1 VFETRRWSRG
11 VLRALG
17 LALAAAVGLASAP
30 AALALDEEDIVY
42 PGPYLAEVTRV
53 YDGDTVTVL
62 AHIWPD
68 HVLKISVRL
77 EGIDTP
83 EIRGRCQAEEDAAV
97 QARDFVANIAEQE
110 NNVLWVRDVQLGKY
124 AGRVLG
130 RLQTRMGADVG
141 TMLINNGLAVPYE
154 QRREQRQRLCPN
166 M

>member
-1 VFETRRWSRG
+1 M
-11 VLRALG
+11 LG
-17 LALAAAVGLASAP
+17 LATGPAAAE
-30 AALALDEEDIVY
+30 LDREDIVY
-42 PGPYLAEVTRV
+42 PGPYLAEVTRI
-53 YDGDTVTVL
+53 YDGDTVTVR

-130 RLQTRMGADVG
+130 KLQTRMGADVG

-166 M
+166 L